1 VPLLVDLDTARIAF
15 TGLMLAVVGALAAWM
30 PARRA
35 ANQPIIDALGH
46 V

>member
-1 VPLLVDLDTARIAF
+1 MYFFRILRIFFTAAV
-15 TGLMLAVVGALAAWM
+15 MAVVAALAAWM

-35 ANQPIIDALGH
+35 AKQPIIDALGH